1 MNKKR
6 GDLGIINLSIHNNCL
21 MMKWLWRYNGEEH
34 ALWKEVNKAKF
45 GETNPWW
52 TKIVSAP

>member
-1 MNKKR
+1 
-6 GDLGIINLSIHNNCL
+6 